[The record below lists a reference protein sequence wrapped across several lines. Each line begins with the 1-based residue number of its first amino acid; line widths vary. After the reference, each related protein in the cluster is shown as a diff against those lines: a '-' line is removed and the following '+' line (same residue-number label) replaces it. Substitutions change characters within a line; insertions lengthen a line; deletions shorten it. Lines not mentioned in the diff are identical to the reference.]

1 MYDISSEVTTVNE
14 ARCGLFARKQRQYDL
29 IPQAALKEHAKRA
42 AYVAGYVE
50 AKTLNDNPI

>member
-50 AKTLNDNPI
+50 AKT